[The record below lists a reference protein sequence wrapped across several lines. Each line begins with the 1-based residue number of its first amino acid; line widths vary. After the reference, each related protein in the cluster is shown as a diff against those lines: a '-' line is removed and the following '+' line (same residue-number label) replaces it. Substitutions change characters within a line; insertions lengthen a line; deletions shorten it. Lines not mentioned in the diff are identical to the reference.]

1 MDMQKWYLQFILLL
15 ILIFNGVVC
24 PNGELMCQYQGNDGM
39 RGFLVNM
46 AEDDQL
52 DVYSDEVAPRV
63 QIDARANVSCGTQHK
78 GKFSFELVGQKEWQ
92 ILLRL
97 SPTDVSDDV
106 IVEAS
111 NGHDVHSISR
121 ENHQSGYPMYLLS
134 ETNLKI
140 FSDFKSRGD
149 SNRGF
154 MLNVRAVKV
163 VEQHYLQHSTSCY
176 NQERDGQSGAWI
188 YRVTCDDIHPT
199 YDSVLI
205 SYRQGPG
212 MSDTGYKTV
221 MCEKF
226 HDDLPGTSVMP
237 WIDTWPNLSCFRN
250 SNKLVMVVV
259 SAQKQMVSDVIIEM
273 IIYRGSGENSE
284 RRATLIIVQI
294 VVVIAAV
301 LILVAFTV

>member
-52 DVYSDEVAPRV
+52 DVYSDE
-63 QIDARANVSCGTQHK
+63 
-78 GKFSFELVGQKEWQ
+78 
-92 ILLRL
+92 
-97 SPTDVSDDV
+97 
-106 IVEAS
+106 
-111 NGHDVHSISR
+111 
-121 ENHQSGYPMYLLS
+121 
-134 ETNLKI
+134 
-140 FSDFKSRGD
+140 
-149 SNRGF
+149 
-154 MLNVRAVKV
+154 
-163 VEQHYLQHSTSCY
+163 EQHYLQHSTSCY